1 MDLNEG
7 QRYPVIY
14 LLDGGALMGGLA
26 AVQEFYN
33 HFRLPEM
40 IVVGISNASSRTLNL
55 TPSEIESRH
64 GALVEE
70 SGGAE
75 QFTSFLADEIIP
87 MIDSKYPTTSHRVLI
102 GHSYG
107 GLFTINT
114 LVHHSELFSN
124 YVALDPSLDWDDQ
137 RWLGSALDAIVS
149 SDMKGKGLFVAVANE
164 IIRFS
169 NLLTVDTVSAD
180 TSEFSQGIRS
190 SLSFIDALESSP
202 PQGLRFNWDFYPQDI
217 HGSIP
222 LVGMRDALVYLYDFW
237 ELKNPSLYNNP
248 DIPTDTLI
256 ALIRAQSQARTEN
269 MGYSLP
275 MEEELLEMLAF
286 MSLDSGQ
293 PEKARAV
300 LSLAAE
306 YYPESGS
313 LQGSLVDVCLTVED
327 FLCAE
332 THARMADGIEGG
344 SVHMDRVLNA
354 RGSQ

>member
-1 MDLNEG
+1 
-7 QRYPVIY
+7 
-14 LLDGGALMGGLA
+14 MGGLA